1 MNKKIFISY
10 CWKDEKIVNKIDDY
24 FLQKNIKIQRDK
36 RTIESWG
43 SIKEFMK
50 SIRDCE
56 ISILVISSHYLKST
70 NCMYEVLEVMKDENY
85 KNKILTIVLDDAKI
99 YQPINRI
106 EYIKYW
112 QTKHS
117 ELEECIRSVNDFE
130 LTSKLSEE
138 LKKIREI
145 MSNIDEFI
153 ALVSDMNNPVV
164 NDDICDEINTKLTER
179 GVLNVNDIDS
189 YDSST
194 TFFYSRLGKAF
205 PGVRGGQWFTISDGV
220 VDKLDK
226 LLREPLSGTSL
237 SGPIWWFRGSSC
249 MSIEHFEK
257 VNSAKCIIEA
267 NECSIDKVYVYQS
280 GSYYKSFV
288 YVELKPENPIGI
300 YEMTDK
306 DIETQNK
313 YFGYASEEYGL
324 YKNTPI
330 TRAEFDD
337 GAAVINNECIE
348 FDEFPK
354 ILTRYLSKYNF
365 IICAQF
371 NPINSNEGDIGTERI
386 LKAILKGEAEIE
398 DLVNFIERLPKKF

>member
-1 MNKKIFISY
+1 MNKKVFISY
-10 CWKDEKIVNKIDDY
+10 CWEDEKIVTKIDDY

-43 SIKEFMK
+43 SIKKFMK

-99 YQPINRI
+99 YQPIDRVK
-106 EYIKYW
+106 YIKYW
-112 QTKHS
+112 QNKHS
-117 ELEECIRSVNDFE
+117 ELETCIRSVNDFE

-164 NDDICDEINTKLTER
+164 NDNICDEINTKLIER
-179 GVLNVNDIDS
+179 GILNVNDIDS

-194 TFFYSRLGKAF
+194 AFFYSRLGKAF
-205 PGVRGGQWFTISDGV
+205 PGVRGGHWFTTTDGV
-220 VDKLDK
+220 VDKLEK
-226 LLREPLSGTSL
+226 LLREPLSGKSL
-237 SGPIWWFRGSSC
+237 SVPIWWFRGSSC
-249 MSIEHFEK
+249 ASIGNFEK
-257 VNSAKCIIEA
+257 INSEKCIIQSE
-267 NECSIDKVYVYQS
+267 ECSIDKVYVYQS
-280 GSYYKSFV
+280 RAYYKSFV
-288 YVELKPENPIGI
+288 YVELKPEKPVGI
-300 YEMTDK
+300 YETTEK
-306 DIETQNK
+306 DIEIQK
-313 YFGYASEEYGL
+313 EHFGYVSEEYGL
-324 YKNTPI
+324 YKNKPI

-348 FDEFPK
+348 FDEYPK

-365 IICAQF
+365 IICANF

-386 LKAILKGEAEIE
+386 LKAILDGESEIE
-398 DLVNFIERLPKKF
+398 DLVNFVETLPKKF